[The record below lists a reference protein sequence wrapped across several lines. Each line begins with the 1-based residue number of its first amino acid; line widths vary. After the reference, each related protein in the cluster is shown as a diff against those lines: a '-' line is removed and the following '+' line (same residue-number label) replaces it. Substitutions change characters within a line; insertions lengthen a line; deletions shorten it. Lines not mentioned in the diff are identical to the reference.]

1 MAALGRARRITRL
14 LESIALG
21 TAVAVASVSAA
32 FTGADN
38 SVAQVAAITV
48 NVANFGD
55 LIEWLLERIAFIEIV
70 TLFNLF
76 GCYSLIG
83 R

>member
-1 MAALGRARRITRL
+1 L

-38 SVAQVAAITV
+38 SMAQVAAMTV

-55 LIEWLLERIAFIEIV
+55 LIEWLLERIAFIKIV